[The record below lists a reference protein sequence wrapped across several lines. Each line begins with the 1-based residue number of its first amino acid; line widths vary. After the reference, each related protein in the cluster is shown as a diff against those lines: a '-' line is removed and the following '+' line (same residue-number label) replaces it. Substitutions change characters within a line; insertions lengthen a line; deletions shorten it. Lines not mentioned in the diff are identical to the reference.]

1 MDAHI
6 FNHSLLPDRVLA
18 DMPVGYVMRPLTR
31 SDFGR
36 GFLEVLRV
44 TGKVGYV
51 SQKRWDERCEWLRKR
66 AEMGDEYILVVLD
79 VEQDRIVGVGRWMG
93 EKGL

>member
-1 MDAHI
+1 
-6 FNHSLLPDRVLA
+6 
-18 DMPVGYVMRPLTR
+18 MRPLIR

-66 AEMGDEYILVVLD
+66 AETGDEYVLVVLD
-79 VEQDRIVGVGRWMG
+79 VEQDRIVGVGRWTG